1 MVQRIAKLA
10 SIALENRALLDVRV
24 STVHRGVC
32 IEMSRARMHKDLSSL
47 LKQHLACEH
56 VVLHE
61 FVSPWDVLSSLGTN
75 SQKSFLRKN

>member
-1 MVQRIAKLA
+1 
-10 SIALENRALLDVRV
+10 
-24 STVHRGVC
+24 VC